1 MLNGSVPVGCSSPY
15 RTSPFETIYPHAGQP
30 HRSLVFASQNGRAEL
45 QPGPGTSL
53 AAELSMSRPDIA
65 PTSLSPAVEAVNAA
79 QVVEPLQ
86 PPAVEQATS
95 LCLEQVRLICD
106 IPTSCLSLLSKCIV
120 CY

>member
-15 RTSPFETIYPHAGQP
+15 RTGPFETIYPHAGQP

-53 AAELSMSRPDIA
+53 AEELSMSRPDIA

-79 QVVEPLQ
+79 QVLEPLQ
-86 PPAVEQATS
+86 PPAIEQATS
-95 LCLEQVRLICD
+95 VGLEQVRLIHD
-106 IPTSCLSLLSKCIV
+106 IPIS
-120 CY
+120 